1 MRTFLV
7 LTIAAITM
15 LTLAILVHN
24 DRGGGIRAAG
34 VSAEASP
41 GEDASDIRPAFPENV
56 SPPEREARENDS
68 ELTQPAADP
77 ERASVPVYMEGEVR
91 SSDDAPLTGAL
102 VNGEG
107 GLELVSTMEDG
118 RYRLRRSGHV
128 VGTHPGHLATAVRIA
143 GDAAP
148 PVLELERAKK
158 VNVSVVSASGSPV
171 SGVRIES
178 SGQVP
183 LEGSQNE
190 SVPVER
196 STTTDDGGLAVVAA
210 LPGTSELVAIA
221 DGLRSEVWV
230 GDHRSLGGPLVLT
243 LGESFSASGRIIG
256 APSAEILADSIVRV
270 RKARDEEVWNRPSH
284 DWRQYAAFTGPESDA
299 TWSLPSI
306 PWTGP
311 GTYIFRL
318 ESSGSLP
325 VEVSQQLLSPEETPS
340 IDLTWA
346 AGNPLSFLVVDE
358 EGEGLSGVDLVANW
372 DDAGQWTR
380 RRVVTD
386 AEGRAAFD
394 AVPAA
399 SVWVR
404 ASRKGRA
411 NTTFGVYTP
420 PTDTGEFTV
429 TLDPAAV
436 IHGICTSDGE
446 PVSEFTITY
455 WGEDSTGRS
464 TRSFSDRT
472 DGSFTIDDAPSGELH
487 LFAHAPDMPASETL
501 DLDAPGGEPIE
512 VELELTEGL
521 SVQGKVIDARDGRP
535 ITQAV
540 IEARHRAGP
549 KQLEPWG
556 PRYPVGP
563 DGTFEGIKVSSFSS
577 FMSISAPDY
586 MTHRVDPSTIGGGV
600 TRGVADAG
608 IISLFP
614 TRKVSVQLVSDTVD
628 DFSGYQATLW
638 GRTGMVKSDPEGRIA
653 FEGQGPG
660 HALLLVYTP
669 ERHRID
675 TELNLSGNEEW
686 KFRVSVGTPRTIA
699 VRLVPADGVEVPH
712 DAWLSS
718 VHTDLTG
725 TPSRCLVEF
734 DDENMARLNYAVGQT
749 LLLSAVRTSGEV
761 IAVRR
766 VSIEDSPVVE
776 IDLHLD
782 GTTRNLLLLDQEEQP
797 VAGATVELLDPAEP
811 HLARVRFTSDVNG
824 RVKLQSVA
832 EGPVGI
838 RVSSGSSSYFA
849 PQALHLETDEDP
861 IIVRLDSSAS
871 VRATLVERGKPAV
884 GVPVRLMES
893 GGWRMLLA
901 GTSDTTGLAQFN
913 SLSPDLWDLHVS
925 GGGWW
930 PTKTSI
936 RASETADPTPVE
948 VRRMGGLEVLV
959 SREGFA
965 VSGAAVSLVST
976 EQDEP
981 VQTWLDEGRA
991 FAGPT
996 GLVTDNTG
1004 KVDLNGLP
1012 NGPYTWTVTLSDG
1025 TSLQGTCHVPA
1036 GDTNQLSVAF

>member
-15 LTLAILVHN
+15 LMLAVLVHN

-34 VSAEASP
+34 VSTEASG
-41 GEDASDIRPAFPENV
+41 GEGTSDTRPAV
-56 SPPEREARENDS
+56 ARSVGSPERKASEAES
-68 ELTQPAADP
+68 EPVQPATNP
-77 ERASVPVYMEGEVR
+77 ERASVAVFMEGEVR
-91 SSDDAPLTGAL
+91 SVDEAPLTGAL
-102 VNGEG
+102 VNGEVG
-107 GLELVSTMEDG
+107 AGPVSTMAGG
-118 RYRLRRSGHV
+118 RYRLQRSSHV
-128 VGTHPGHLATAVRIA
+128 VGTHPGHLASASRIRK
-143 GDAAP
+143 DAAP
-148 PVLELERAKK
+148 PVLELELAAE
-158 VNVSVVSASGSPV
+158 VHVLVVSASGLPV
-171 SGVRIES
+171 PGVRIES

-210 LPGTSELVAIA
+210 LPGTSELVAIG

-256 APSAEILADSIVRV
+256 APSADVLADSIVRV

-299 TWSLPSI
+299 TWSLSSI

-318 ESSGSLP
+318 ESSGSMP
-325 VEVSQQLLSPEETPS
+325 VEVSQELLSPETIPG
-340 IDLTWA
+340 INLAWA

-358 EGEGLSGVDLVANW
+358 EGDALPGVDLVANW
-372 DDAGQWTR
+372 NRAGQWVR
-380 RRVVTD
+380 CSVITD
-386 AEGRAAFD
+386 VEGRAAFD

-404 ASRKGRA
+404 ASRRGRA

-429 TLDPAAV
+429 QLHPAAV
-436 IHGICTSDGE
+436 IHGICTSDGD
-446 PVSEFTITY
+446 PVSEFSITY

-464 TRSFSDRT
+464 TRTFSNRS

-501 DLDAPGGEPIE
+501 DLNAPGGEPIE
-512 VELELTEGL
+512 VEVELTEGL
-521 SVQGKVIDARDGRP
+521 SIRGKVIDARDGRP
-535 ITQAV
+535 ITEAV

-556 PRYPVGP
+556 PRHPVGP
-563 DGTFEGIKVSSFSS
+563 DGSFEGVRVSSFSS
-577 FMSISAPDY
+577 FMSISAPEY
-586 MTHRVDPSTIGGGV
+586 MTHRVDPSTIGAGV
-600 TRGVADAG
+600 TRGEADAG

-614 TRKVSVQLVSDTVD
+614 TRRVSMQLVSDTVD

-686 KFRVSVGTPRTIA
+686 KFRVSVGTPRTIT
-699 VRLVPADGVEVPH
+699 VRLVPASGVEVPH

-734 DDENMARLNYAVGQT
+734 DDENLARLNYAVGQS

-782 GTTRNLLLLDQEEQP
+782 GTTRKLLLLDQEERP
-797 VAGATVELLDPAEP
+797 VPGATVELVDPAEP

-824 RVKLQSVA
+824 EVMLQSIA
-832 EGPVGI
+832 EGPVAI
-838 RVSSGSSSYFA
+838 RVSAGSTSFFA
-849 PQALHLETDEDP
+849 PRPLHLETDEDP
-861 IIVRLDSSAS
+861 IIVSLDSSAS
-871 VRATLVERGKPAV
+871 VQATLVERGKPAV
-884 GVPVRLMES
+884 GVPVRLTES
-893 GGWRMLLA
+893 GGWRVLLT
-901 GTSDTTGLAQFN
+901 GTSDTTGLARFH

-930 PTKTSI
+930 PMKTSI
-936 RASETADPTPVE
+936 RASDTADPTPVE
-948 VRRMGGLEVLV
+948 VRRMGGMEILV

-976 EQDEP
+976 ELGEP

-991 FAGPT
+991 LAGST
-996 GLVTDNTG
+996 GLVTDKTG

-1012 NGPYTWTVTLSDG
+1012 NGPYSWTVTLSDG
-1025 TSLQGTCHVPA
+1025 TSLKGTCHVPA
-1036 GDTNQLSVAF
+1036 ADTGQLSVTF